1 MIEIVLASHMI
12 FLLSHLNGLAF
23 TRLLSFTAH
32 LIMITEKKIG
42 IAGIGNFILRD
53 EGFGVHVVHYLQENY
68 TFPEKVEIQDVGTAG
83 IYMAPFLEEC
93 DPIFV
98 IDVVDIEG
106 DPGSFHFYTLNDVK
120 AGNFQTRMSPHQL
133 GLLEILEVSK
143 LRDAAPEHIE
153 FYTVIP
159 KELEESIELS
169 DVVEQRKVEVAEM
182 ILARLTELGV
192 EFTRK

>member
-1 MIEIVLASHMI
+1 MQ
-12 FLLSHLNGLAF
+12 
-23 TRLLSFTAH
+23 
-32 LIMITEKKIG
+32 TEKKIG

-53 EGFGVHVVHYLQENY
+53 EGFGVHVVHYLEANY
-68 TFPEKVEIQDVGTAG
+68 SFPDNVEIQDVGTAG

-98 IDVVDIEG
+98 IDVVDIAGE
-106 DPGSFHFYTLNDVK
+106 PGSFHFFTLDDVK

-133 GLLEILEVSK
+133 GLLEILAVSK
-143 LRDAAPEHIE
+143 LRDAAPEHVE

-169 DVVEQRKVEVAEM
+169 DVVEQRKIEVAEM
-182 ILARLTELGV
+182 ILARLAEMGV
-192 EFTRK
+192 QVTRK

>member
-1 MIEIVLASHMI
+1 
-12 FLLSHLNGLAF
+12 
-23 TRLLSFTAH
+23 
-32 LIMITEKKIG
+32 MITEKKIG

-53 EGFGVHVVHYLQENY
+53 EGFGVHVVHYLQQNY
-68 TFPEKVEIQDVGTAG
+68 EFPDNVEIQDVGTAG

-106 DPGSFHFYTLNDVK
+106 EPGSFHFYNLEDVK

-133 GLLEILEVSK
+133 GFLEIMEVAK
-143 LRDAAPEHIE
+143 LRDSAPETVE

-159 KELEESIELS
+159 KELTESIELS
-169 DVVEQRKVEVAEM
+169 DEVALRKVEVANM
-182 ILARLTELGV
+182 ILARLKDLGV
-192 EFTRK
+192 RVTPKKDA

>member
-1 MIEIVLASHMI
+1 MTKFLHNELFEI
-12 FLLSHLNGLAF
+12 LLM
-23 TRLLSFTAH
+23 TTD
-32 LIMITEKKIG
+32 KKIG
-42 IAGIGNFILRD
+42 VAGIGNYILSD

-68 TFPEKVEIQDVGTAG
+68 NFPDNVDVQDVGTAG

-93 DPIFV
+93 DPVFV

-106 DPGSFHFYTLNDVK
+106 EPGSFHFFSIGDVK

-143 LRDAAPEHIE
+143 LRDAAPEHID

-159 KELEESIELS
+159 KELTESIELS
-169 DVVEQRKVEVAEM
+169 EVVAQRKVEVAEM
-182 ILARLTELGV
+182 ILARLKDLGV
-192 EFTRK
+192 NVTRKTDPTL

>member
-1 MIEIVLASHMI
+1 MKD
-12 FLLSHLNGLAF
+12 
-23 TRLLSFTAH
+23 
-32 LIMITEKKIG
+32 IMQSKKKIG

-68 TFPEKVEIQDVGTAG
+68 TFPDNVEIQDIGTAG

-93 DPIFV
+93 DPVFV

-106 DPGSFHFYTLNDVK
+106 EPGSFHFFDLEDVR

-143 LRDAAPEHIE
+143 LRDAAPEHVE

-169 DVVEQRKVEVAEM
+169 DVVAKRKVEVAEM
-182 ILARLTELGV
+182 ILARLADIGV
-192 EFTRK
+192 EVTAK